1 MGVSPDGMGE
11 PETAPAPDGPQRP
24 GYPPTAPATAVGRRG
39 AATGQGIATRATAA
53 IVTEMFTL
61 PDVEY
66 LDIAHDLSTTSSAG
80 YRAGWASPKSC
91 VNREYRQ
98 QFPRAAGSSRSGGWT
113 VPRRWLTPPAH
124 NQPKPAEPSSR
135 LFGTERDDLLRQ

>member
-1 MGVSPDGMGE
+1 MGVSTDGMGE

-66 LDIAHDLSTTSSAG
+66 LDIAHDLSTTSRPCRQTPVCLAASCTPSRRTGHKPTYIQYADSRPALPQAL
-80 YRAGWASPKSC
+80 RAGGT
-91 VNREYRQ
+91 
-98 QFPRAAGSSRSGGWT
+98 PRART
-113 VPRRWLTPPAH
+113 
-124 NQPKPAEPSSR
+124 
-135 LFGTERDDLLRQ
+135 